1 MLPTFTR
8 QYQLLLSYFQKKG
21 NSTCYRH
28 LRDSTSYSCHI
39 FKKRVTVHV
48 TDIYATVPV
57 TPVIFL
63 KKSVTVHVIDIYVVV
78 LVLLQLKPQ
87 FNLNFCQVYTPLCH
101 VAWPARPV
109 PWWPSAP
116 PKLRGPHPYPAPA
129 APSPESASSAGHSL
143 HLLPPPAA
151 SKP

>member
-1 MLPTFTR
+1 MNSKNK
-8 QYQLLLSYFQKKG
+8 QLSDYSLRYSRCIEKK
-21 NSTCYRH
+21 SVTVHVTDIYA
-28 LRDSTSYSCHI
+28 TVPATPVI
-39 FKKRVTVHV
+39 FKKKRVTVHV

-116 PKLRGPHPYPAPA
+116 PELRVPHPYPAPA
-129 APSPESASSAGHSL
+129 APSPESASSA
-143 HLLPPPAA
+143 
-151 SKP
+151 